1 LKKWGRDCCWRKIG
15 GKERI
20 SDRRQ
25 AERTF
30 GEINQDLEQFI
41 METIQSLNLA
51 QGQLEQQT
59 EELIDADFKNPQQE
73 LEESVLDQFTLQA
86 IREMG
91 GEEGDFVLSNIIQ
104 MYLETAPPYLQQ
116 IETAI
121 ATQDLDSLR
130 RAAHSL
136 GSSSATLGA
145 MNFAKLCKELENL
158 ARSSSITTAETL
170 FFPLQSEYEIVKR
183 ALTLQLGE
191 KYD

>member
-1 LKKWGRDCCWRKIG
+1 
-15 GKERI
+15 
-20 SDRRQ
+20 
-25 AERTF
+25 
-30 GEINQDLEQFI
+30 
-41 METIQSLNLA
+41 METIKSPNLA